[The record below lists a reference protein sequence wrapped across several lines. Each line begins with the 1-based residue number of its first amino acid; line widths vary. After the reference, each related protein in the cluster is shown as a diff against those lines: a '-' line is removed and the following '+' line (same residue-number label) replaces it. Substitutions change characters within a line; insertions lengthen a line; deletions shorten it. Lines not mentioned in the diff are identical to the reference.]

1 MNGNAVATLQH
12 VPLFHNMPSQFL
24 RHLAQ
29 VAICRRF
36 RAGDVL
42 CSKGEMSS
50 TLFVLLKGQ
59 VMVVGVDDE
68 GREVLLNLLKPG
80 DFFGEISLI
89 DGRPRSADVIAV
101 TDGEAL
107 LVRRSDFMA
116 LAERMPQLIWQIME
130 AIAKR
135 MRETDELVMRMAWLN
150 AQERVAW
157 ALLEFANPKGQ
168 LPQWVG
174 VSIIA
179 KRCGL
184 ARETASRIVS
194 QWQKEGI
201 LQRTK
206 EGFVI
211 LKPSKLQMML
221 KAKPTTTSGCE
232 GGDKFRLG

>member
-12 VPLFHNMPSQFL
+12 VPLFQNMPSQFL

-36 RAGDVL
+36 RAGDTL
-42 CSKGEMSS
+42 CHKGEMGS
-50 TLFVLLKGQ
+50 TLFILLKGQ

-80 DFFGEISLI
+80 DFFGELSLI

-116 LAERMPQLIWQIME
+116 LAERMPHLIWQVME
-130 AIAKR
+130 VIARR
-135 MRETDELVMRMAWLN
+135 MREADELIMRMAWLN

-157 ALLEFANPKGQ
+157 ALLEFANSKGY
-168 LPQWVG
+168 LPQWVS
-174 VSIIA
+174 VNIIA

-184 ARETASRIVS
+184 ARETASRILS
-194 QWQKEGI
+194 QWQKEGV

-206 EGFVI
+206 EGFVV
-211 LKPSKLQMML
+211 LEPSKLQVML
-221 KAKPTTTSGCE
+221 KPKTSHQ
-232 GGDKFRLG
+232 

>member
-80 DFFGEISLI
+80 DFFGELALI
-89 DGRPRSADVIAV
+89 DGQPRSADVIAV

-116 LAERMPQLIWQIME
+116 LAERMPSLIWQVME
-130 AIAKR
+130 VIAKR
-135 MRETDELVMRMAWLN
+135 VREADELVMRMAWLN

-157 ALLEFANPKGQ
+157 ALLEFADSKGQ
-168 LPQWVG
+168 LPQWVN
-174 VSIIA
+174 VNILA

-206 EGFVI
+206 DGFVI
-211 LKPSKLQMML
+211 LKPSKLQAML
-221 KAKPTTTSGCE
+221 KARNCNSSWA
-232 GGDKFRLG
+232 

>member
-80 DFFGEISLI
+80 DFFGELALI

-116 LAERMPQLIWQIME
+116 LAERMPSLIWQVME
-130 AIAKR
+130 VIAKR
-135 MRETDELVMRMAWLN
+135 VREADELVMRMAWLN

-157 ALLEFANPKGQ
+157 ALLEFADSKGQ
-168 LPQWVG
+168 LPQWVN
-174 VSIIA
+174 VNILA

-206 EGFVI
+206 DGFVI
-211 LKPSKLQMML
+211 LKPSKLQAML
-221 KAKPTTTSGCE
+221 KARNCNSSWA
-232 GGDKFRLG
+232 

>member
-1 MNGNAVATLQH
+1 MNANAVATLQH

-68 GREVLLNLLKPG
+68 GREVLLNFLKPG
-80 DFFGEISLI
+80 DFFGELALI
-89 DGRPRSADVIAV
+89 DRQPRSADVVAV

-116 LAERMPQLIWQIME
+116 LAERMPHLIWQVME
-130 AIAKR
+130 VMAKR
-135 MRETDELVMRMAWLN
+135 IREADELVMRMAWLN

-157 ALLEFANPKGQ
+157 ALLEFANAKGQ
-168 LPQWVG
+168 LPHWVN
-174 VSIIA
+174 VNIIA

-211 LKPSKLQMML
+211 LKPSKLQAML
-221 KAKPTTTSGCE
+221 KARKCGSDWE
-232 GGDKFRLG
+232 

>member
-1 MNGNAVATLQH
+1 MNGNAVATLQR

-68 GREVLLNLLKPG
+68 GREVILSLLNPG
-80 DFFGEISLI
+80 DFFGELALI
-89 DGRPRSADVIAV
+89 DGRPRSADVVAV

-116 LAERMPQLIWQIME
+116 LAERMPNLIWQVME
-130 AIAKR
+130 VIAKR
-135 MRETDELVMRMAWLN
+135 IREADELVMRMAWLN

-157 ALLEFANPKGQ
+157 ALLEFADSKGQ
-168 LPQWVG
+168 LPQWVN
-174 VSIIA
+174 VNILA

-184 ARETASRIVS
+184 ARETASRIIS
-194 QWQKEGI
+194 QWQKEGV

-211 LKPSKLQMML
+211 LKPSKLQAML
-221 KAKPTTTSGCE
+221 KAKSCNN
-232 GGDKFRLG
+232 DWI

>member
-12 VPLFHNMPSQFL
+12 VPIFHNMPPQFL

-42 CSKGEMSS
+42 CAKGEASS

-80 DFFGEISLI
+80 DFFGELSLI
-89 DGRPRSADVIAV
+89 DGKPRSADVIAL

-107 LVRRSDFMA
+107 LVRRSDFIA
-116 LAERMPQLIWQIME
+116 LMERMPHLFWQLLQAM
-130 AIAKR
+130 AKR
-135 MRETDELVMRMAWLN
+135 IRETDELVMRMAWLN

-157 ALLEFANPKGQ
+157 ALLEFADSKGK
-168 LPQWVG
+168 LPSWLS
-174 VSIIA
+174 VSILA
-179 KRCGL
+179 RRCGL

-201 LQRTK
+201 IGRTK

-211 LKPSKLQMML
+211 LKPAKLQALL
-221 KAKPTTTSGCE
+221 KSRNCDE
-232 GGDKFRLG
+232 NF

>member
-1 MNGNAVATLQH
+1 MNGNAVATLQR

-68 GREVLLNLLKPG
+68 GREVILSLLNPG
-80 DFFGEISLI
+80 DFFGELALI
-89 DGRPRSADVIAV
+89 DGRPRSADVVAV

-116 LAERMPQLIWQIME
+116 LAERMPNLIWQVME
-130 AIAKR
+130 VMAKR
-135 MRETDELVMRMAWLN
+135 IREADELVMRMAWLN

-157 ALLEFANPKGQ
+157 ALLEFADSKGQ
-168 LPQWVG
+168 LPQWVN
-174 VSIIA
+174 VNILA

-184 ARETASRIVS
+184 ARETASRIIS
-194 QWQKEGI
+194 QWQKEGV
-201 LQRTK
+201 LQRMK

-211 LKPSKLQMML
+211 LKPSKLQAML
-221 KAKPTTTSGCE
+221 KAKSCNN
-232 GGDKFRLG
+232 DWI

>member
-12 VPLFHNMPSQFL
+12 VPLFQNMPSQFL

-36 RAGDVL
+36 RAGDTL
-42 CSKGEMSS
+42 CQKGEMGS
-50 TLFVLLKGQ
+50 TLFILLKGQ

-80 DFFGEISLI
+80 DFFGELSLI

-116 LAERMPQLIWQIME
+116 LAERMPHLIWQVME
-130 AIAKR
+130 VIARR
-135 MRETDELVMRMAWLN
+135 MREADELIMRMAWLN

-157 ALLEFANPKGQ
+157 ALLEFANSKGY
-168 LPQWVG
+168 LPQWVS
-174 VSIIA
+174 VNIIA

-184 ARETASRIVS
+184 ARETASRILS
-194 QWQKEGI
+194 QWQKEGV

-206 EGFVI
+206 EGFVV
-211 LKPSKLQMML
+211 LEPSKLQVML
-221 KAKPTTTSGCE
+221 KPKTSHQ
-232 GGDKFRLG
+232 

>member
-42 CSKGEMSS
+42 CCKGEMGS
-50 TLFVLLKGQ
+50 TLFILLKGQ
-59 VMVVGVDDE
+59 VMVVGVDDG

-80 DFFGEISLI
+80 DFFGELSLI
-89 DGRPRSADVIAV
+89 DGRPRSADVVAL

-116 LAERMPQLIWQIME
+116 LAERMPSLIWQLME
-130 AIAKR
+130 ALAKR
-135 MRETDELVMRMAWLN
+135 VREADELVMRMAWLN
-150 AQERVAW
+150 APERVAW
-157 ALLEFANPKGQ
+157 ALLEFANQQGQ
-168 LPQWVG
+168 LPQWVN
-174 VSIIA
+174 INILA

-184 ARETASRIVS
+184 ARETANRIVS

-201 LQRTK
+201 LLRTK

-211 LKPSKLQMML
+211 TKPSKLQEML
-221 KAKPTTTSGCE
+221 RTKTAITGECN
-232 GGDKFRLG
+232 GRDK

>member
-12 VPLFHNMPSQFL
+12 VPIFHNMPPQFL

-42 CSKGEMSS
+42 CAKGEASS
-50 TLFVLLKGQ
+50 TLFVLLRGQ
-59 VMVVGVDDE
+59 VVVVGVDDE

-80 DFFGEISLI
+80 DFFGELSLI
-89 DGRPRSADVIAV
+89 DGRPRSADVLAL

-116 LAERMPQLIWQIME
+116 LMERIPNLVWQLLQAM
-130 AIAKR
+130 AKR
-135 MRETDELVMRMAWLN
+135 IRETDELVMRMAWLN
-150 AQERVAW
+150 AQERIAW
-157 ALLEFANPKGQ
+157 ALLEFADSKGR
-168 LPQWVG
+168 LPRWL
-174 VSIIA
+174 SINILA

-194 QWQKEGI
+194 QWQREGI
-201 LQRTK
+201 LERTR

-211 LKPSKLQMML
+211 LKPIKLQAML
-221 KAKPTTTSGCE
+221 KPKNSKE
-232 GGDKFRLG
+232 LE

>member
-1 MNGNAVATLQH
+1 MNGNAVATLQR
-12 VPLFHNMPSQFL
+12 VPLFNNMPSQFL

-36 RAGDVL
+36 RTGDVL

-68 GREVLLNLLKPG
+68 GREVLLNFLKPG
-80 DFFGEISLI
+80 DFFGELSLI

-107 LVRRSDFMA
+107 LVRRSDFLA
-116 LAERMPQLIWQIME
+116 LAERMPNLIWQVME
-130 AIAKR
+130 VLAR
-135 MRETDELVMRMAWLN
+135 RVREADELIMRMAWLN
-150 AQERVAW
+150 AQERMAW
-157 ALLEFANPKGQ
+157 ALLEFADSKGQ
-168 LPQWVG
+168 LPPWVN
-174 VSIIA
+174 VNILA

-206 EGFVI
+206 EGFTI
-211 LKPSKLQMML
+211 LKPSKLQAML
-221 KAKPTTTSGCE
+221 KTRSCSNE
-232 GGDKFRLG
+232 WI